1 MIELTFLKVFML
13 IKHLDKGFKFQ
24 EYACNRCHD
33 VLMMSVNLNLIAI
46 LNINGADYYYIISR
60 MGKSGTVNLL
70 QNANLTEKS
79 RKL

>member
-1 MIELTFLKVFML
+1 
-13 IKHLDKGFKFQ
+13 
-24 EYACNRCHD
+24 
-33 VLMMSVNLNLIAI
+33 MMSVNLNLIAI